1 MWYTFSTAVE
11 ISNVCR
17 FLESIIL
24 LHLLKILFSL
34 NPWSFV
40 CAYLIWHGWRN
51 ACGRR
56 SCWAEICFTI
66 LRKVANY
73 KRHSRDDYYR
83 YVVDIHD
90 IARDAQRN
98 HMFIWQMENEL
109 VFKQLYNKVNIDEHD
124 SASELFEWKN
134 SFRNNLL
141 DPIYWAT
148 QISCCAVCIN
158 FARLFRCSQILD
170 SCHNINTTRR
180 ILRRWVRR
188 IQCGIENKRLG
199 KRDPGRSC
207 VPWSYIT
214 SSNFTT
220 SGSEEKA
227 KADATLRTKKTMP
240 KLRILY
246 SVSKSKG
253 RKRKP
258 KNHEKRKRAKRP

>member
-24 LHLLKILFSL
+24 LHPLKILFSL

-98 HMFIWQMENEL
+98 HMLSYQMENEL
-109 VFKQLYNKVNIDEHD
+109 DFKELYNKVNIYEHD
-124 SASELFEWKN
+124 FESERFECKN
-134 SFRNNLL
+134 TFRNNLL
-141 DPIYWAT
+141 DLILYWAT
-148 QISCCAVCIN
+148 QIFCCGVCIN
-158 FARLFRCSQILD
+158 FARLHRFSQILED
-170 SCHNINTTRR
+170 CHNKNTAKMR
-180 ILRRWVRR
+180 
-188 IQCGIENKRLG
+188 
-199 KRDPGRSC
+199 
-207 VPWSYIT
+207 T
-214 SSNFTT
+214 SNS
-220 SGSEEKA
+220 A
-227 KADATLRTKKTMP
+227 
-240 KLRILY
+240 
-246 SVSKSKG
+246 V
-253 RKRKP
+253 
-258 KNHEKRKRAKRP
+258 